1 MFSKACEYAIRAS
14 IFIAKN
20 SFEGKRVSP
29 KRISEEINSPQAFT
43 AKILQAL
50 VKHNVIKSVKGAYG
64 GFEIDKGDI
73 SKIKIL
79 QIVQAI
85 DGDKTFKGCA
95 LGLETCDEKHSC
107 PLHDKFKKVRNDL
120 KQMLENTSL
129 EELALDLKSGS
140 AFLKI

>member
-20 SFEGKRVSP
+20 SLEGQLVSP
-29 KRISEEINSPQAFT
+29 KKISEEINSPPAFT

-50 VKHNVIKSVKGAYG
+50 VKNNVIKSVKGAHG
-64 GFEIDKGDI
+64 GFKIEKEDV
-73 SKIKIL
+73 SKVKLI

-95 LGLETCDEKHSC
+95 LGLEKCDEQQPC
-107 PLHDKFKKVRNDL
+107 PLHTKFKDIRIDL
-120 KQMLENTSL
+120 RDMLEHTNL
-129 EELALDLKSGS
+129 KELALDLKSGS